1 MEIWV
6 SRAEHFIPP
15 EEQGLALLDAL
26 NGAEPGTYL
35 AGKNLRTFK
44 VKNGVGILLDLLR
57 PHYEADK
64 LQIQAR
70 VLNDYSSWGRSNEES
85 IAHALLR
92 FESLRDRVVQS
103 GLAVP
108 DSGQDD
114 AQRCASLFAKLG
126 LSAPQRREMMTNCGL
141 KYDYEKSLHAHR
153 VLYPT
158 DNRVIEPSLAPVKDL
173 SRGGGSRWGKSHS
186 SYLAGHDLDQSRDLP
201 APGSAEHT
209 EAACKEI
216 CGFESGSPA
225 AR

>member
-1 MEIWV
+1 M

-15 EEQGLALLDAL
+15 DEMGLALLDSL

-35 AGKNLRTFK
+35 AGKDWHTFK
-44 VKNGVGILLDLLR
+44 VHNGVEILMDLLR

-70 VLNDYSSWGRSNEES
+70 VLNDYSSWVRSNEES

-114 AQRCASLFAKLG
+114 A
-126 LSAPQRREMMTNCGL
+126 
-141 KYDYEKSLHAHR
+141 
-153 VLYPT
+153 
-158 DNRVIEPSLAPVKDL
+158 
-173 SRGGGSRWGKSHS
+173 
-186 SYLAGHDLDQSRDLP
+186 
-201 APGSAEHT
+201 
-209 EAACKEI
+209 
-216 CGFESGSPA
+216 
-225 AR
+225 